1 MMLHILAL
9 VVVLTGPP
17 SADGPPP
24 ASYVDVVPST
34 LAPAPT
40 RGDLGSVSA
49 PAGLLAG
56 PWPGFRQNAAR
67 TGQARES
74 GPMYPSRAW
83 NYDMGGSTYS
93 SPAVGEDGT
102 VYVGSADS
110 IYAIAPDGRRR
121 WAVPVGG
128 YAISS
133 PAIGEDGSIY
143 VGSRDRRLYALRAR
157 DGSFKWAPF
166 VAGDEIWSSPAIGT
180 DGTIYVGSFDGNLYA
195 LNPSTGTPRWI
206 FPIGSKI
213 VSSPAIGA
221 DGTIYVGALDK
232 NLYAITPN
240 GSEKWT
246 FPTEGDIVSSPAVAS
261 DGTIYVGSLDGSL
274 YAVQPNGVEL
284 WETPFRTN
292 DKIVSSP
299 ALAANGTIY
308 VGSLDKNL
316 YAVQRDGTSLW
327 TFQADERIMSSPAVD
342 AQGTL
347 FVGTYSGQFYALNQD
362 GTPRWSLMLPGR
374 IWSSPAIGAGRRLY
388 VASTDDEPFTGRLHA
403 VHSVAFQVSFR
414 TDPVDGVGQVVEVS
428 RPTDFVP
435 TSGRLFY
442 RRGGERT
449 FRPPVPLRFSNSTYE
464 GDIPAE
470 DVTIRGLEYYVE
482 LTDGDAVATYPPVD
496 PHNHPATQSVRI
508 GQSIM
513 AAVTLHQSEYAMIS
527 VPLVLDD
534 PGVQTVLEDDYGPYV
549 PTNWRLLRWERGEYR
564 EYPTTSANFKPGA
577 AFFLIVRNGSPFDV
591 EEGAAVDPSTPYR
604 IDLQPGWNQ
613 IANPFAFP
621 VAMNTI
627 ERNESALPATAYWNG
642 NEMCQEPSC
651 IDIWQPWEGYFM
663 FNNLDE
669 SESIL
674 VHPIEADTIAS
685 AAKNEPYAGSPW
697 GPRLRL
703 VARMAGTSLQD
714 SQNWIGFSTE
724 TDGAEAFNIPEAPP
738 FGEHVRLSVVDGE
751 SRYAGSFQPLNPDGA
766 TWELELS
773 HTSEGTR
780 RVEVAVAFEEAL
792 PEEFHISIIDR
803 DRDQVIPLVGRRF
816 SINTEGGQRP
826 RRLSVIIGTDA
837 FGEAEIGDAPTRPLS
852 FSLDQNY
859 PNPFNP
865 QTVIRYEIAE
875 SGHVDLAVYDVTGR
889 RVRTLVTGT
898 QVAGDHETSWDG
910 LSDSGDPAAS
920 GVYFYRMSSGES
932 TLAKKM
938 LLLR

>member
-1 MMLHILAL
+1 MMLQILAL
-9 VVVLTGPP
+9 LVVLTGPP
-17 SADGPPP
+17 AADGSP
-24 ASYVDVVPST
+24 APYLDAVRST
-34 LAPAPT
+34 LPAT
-40 RGDLGSVSA
+40 STSGALGTTSM
-49 PAGLLAG
+49 PARLLAG

-67 TGQARES
+67 TGQAREL

-110 IYAIAPDGRRR
+110 IYAIAADGQRR
-121 WAVPVGG
+121 WAAPVGG

-166 VAGDEIWSSPAIGT
+166 VAGDEIWSSPAIGS

-195 LNPSTGTPRWI
+195 LNPSTGEPRWI
-206 FPIGSKI
+206 FRIGSKI

-240 GSEKWT
+240 GSEKWIFT
-246 FPTEGDIVSSPAVAS
+246 TEGDIVSSPAVAT
-261 DGTIYVGSLDGSL
+261 DGTVYVGSLDGNL
-274 YAVQPNGVEL
+274 YAVRPDGVEL

-292 DKIVSSP
+292 DRIVSSP
-299 ALAANGTIY
+299 ALAADGTIY

-316 YAVQRDGTSLW
+316 YAIQRDGSSRW
-327 TFQADERIMSSPAVD
+327 TFQADEWIISSPAVD

-388 VASTDDEPFTGRLHA
+388 VASTDDEPFSGRLHA
-403 VHSVAFQVSFR
+403 VHSVAFMVAFR

-435 TSGRLFY
+435 RSGRLFY
-442 RRGGERT
+442 RRGGERA
-449 FRPPVPLRFSNSTYE
+449 FRPPVPLRFSNDTYE

-482 LTDGDAVATYPPVD
+482 LSNGDATATYPPVD
-496 PHNHPATQSVRI
+496 PRNHPATQSVRI
-508 GQSIM
+508 GQSVTT
-513 AAVTLHQSEYAMIS
+513 AVTLQQSEYAMIS

-534 PGVQTVLEDDYGPYV
+534 PGVQAVLVDDYGPYV

-564 EYPTTSANFKPGA
+564 EYPTMSADFKPGA

-591 EEGAAVDPSTPYR
+591 EEGAAVDPSQPYR
-604 IDLQPGWNQ
+604 IDLEPGWNQ
-613 IANPFAFP
+613 IANPYAFP
-621 VAMNTI
+621 VAMSSI
-627 ERNESALPATAYWNG
+627 ERNENAFPATAYWNG
-642 NEMCQEPSC
+642 AEMCQEPSC
-651 IDIWQPWEGYFM
+651 IDIWQPWEGYFV
-663 FNNLDE
+663 FNNSSD

-674 VHPIEADTIAS
+674 VHPVEADTNAVP
-685 AAKNEPYAGSPW
+685 AKNEPYTESSP

-703 VARMAGTSLQD
+703 VARVAGTSLQD
-714 SQNWIGFSTE
+714 SQNWIGFTTE
-724 TDGAEAFNIPEAPP
+724 TERSETFKIPEAPP
-738 FGEHVRLSVVDGE
+738 FGEHVRLSVMDAD
-751 SRYAGSFQPLNPDGA
+751 SRYAGSFQPLNPDGSR
-766 TWELELS
+766 WELELS
-773 HTSEGTR
+773 HTRGGTH
-780 RVEVAVAFEEAL
+780 RVDVAIAVERAL
-792 PEEFHISIIDR
+792 PDEFRTLILDR
-803 DRDQVIPLVGRRF
+803 DRNQVVPLVDRQF
-816 SINTEGGQRP
+816 SINVEGGQRS
-826 RRLSVIIGTDA
+826 RRLSVIIGTDG
-837 FGEAEIGDAPTRPLS
+837 FGEAVIGDTPDRPLS
-852 FSLDQNY
+852 FSLNQNY

-875 SGHVDLAVYDVTGR
+875 SGHVDLAIYDVTGR
-889 RVRTLVTGT
+889 RVRTLVAGT
-898 QVAGDHETSWDG
+898 REAGYHETSWDG
-910 LSDSGDPAAS
+910 LSDSGDPASS

-932 TLAKKM
+932 ILAKKM